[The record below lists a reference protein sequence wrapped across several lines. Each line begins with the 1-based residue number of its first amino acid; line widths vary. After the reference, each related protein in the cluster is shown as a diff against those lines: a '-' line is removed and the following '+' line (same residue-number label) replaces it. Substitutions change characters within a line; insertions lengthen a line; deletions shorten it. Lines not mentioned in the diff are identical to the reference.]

1 MTVKLKAYDDATGK
15 SRVITAAQAVALLGV
30 GGVVDD
36 PVVKTANFNADRNV
50 RYTLSASFSFTAF
63 LPSVGLVNGDFV
75 EFIGTGVSP
84 TGQVIIDGNGNTLFA
99 SPISNLGGPYAT
111 MNYKVKELA
120 LAFRWDGANWYS
132 LGGSITSYLATVLT
146 NTVLLTDSAGSMQ
159 AIGLNNGDSALGRV
173 ENGEIQELRPWSVL
187 HNLFKESSGV
197 NRVVDSTSSGAVVLW
212 QGNATLTNWLRCLN
226 VRWQGPGAFVNL
238 VVRGMAVTA
247 ASAEF
252 SPMKL
257 ISNFALGR
265 GNLILKGNDPLA
277 AVGTRIIT
285 PSRDYSANYTDYIL
299 SWGEHVWVRYMEG
312 NWHVLAP
319 IRDGG
324 ATVDHRLTTTDAV
337 ANLIHDYPTE
347 DNDRVIAY
355 KVRVE
360 ALHATSGDSAF
371 FDIAALFYRN
381 GAGVITQKDVAFLN
395 GPFKDAGAVAWDVT
409 FTIATTHIEMRV
421 TGDAGDTIRWRVT
434 GSITENL

>member
-1 MTVKLKAYDDATGK
+1 MSRRFNQFAT
-15 SRVITAAQAVALLGV
+15 SPSPAAGV
-30 GGVVDD
+30 VVDD
-36 PVVKTANFNADRNV
+36 PVVKTANFNAARNT

-63 LPSVGLVNGDFV
+63 LPSAGLVNGDIV
-75 EFIGTGVSP
+75 EFIGTGVSS
-84 TGQVIIDGNGNTLFA
+84 TQQVIIDGNGNTLFA
-99 SPISNLGGPYAT
+99 SPISNLGGPYLT
-111 MNYKVKELA
+111 MNYRVKELA
-120 LAFRWDGANWYS
+120 LVFRWDGANWYS
-132 LGGSITSYLATVLT
+132 IGGSITSYLATVLT
-146 NTVLLTDSAGSMQ
+146 NGVLITDSAGSMQ
-159 AIGLNNGDSALGRV
+159 SAGLPNGDSVLGRI
-173 ENGEIQELRPWSVL
+173 ESSGIQELRSWSVL
-187 HNLFKESSGV
+187 HNLFKEQVGV
-197 NRVVDSTSSGAVVLW
+197 NRVVDSVSSGAVVTW

-226 VRWQGPGAFVNL
+226 VRWMGPGALVNL
-238 VVRGMAVTA
+238 VVRGMAVSA
-247 ASAEF
+247 ASADF

-257 ISNFALGR
+257 ISNFANGR
-265 GNLILKGNDPLA
+265 GNLILKSVDPLA
-277 AVGTRIIT
+277 VGGTQIRG
-285 PSRDYSANYTDYIL
+285 PSRDYYGNYTDYIL

-312 NWHVLAP
+312 FWHVLAP

-360 ALHATSGDSAF
+360 ALHAASGDSAL
-371 FDIAALFYRN
+371 FDIAALFYRD
-381 GAGVITQKDVAFLN
+381 GAGTITQKNVTFLN